1 MFQHVLVGY
10 DGSKGAKAALECA
23 ASMAEEYEAEITALW
38 VRSRLPRYS
47 DSLSEL
53 KGEKEAAEEYY
64 KERCTEVLR
73 VAKRHG
79 IDIRCKTSRGH
90 PAKIILRFADEGSYD
105 LIVVGH
111 SDHSELWGRLLGNTA
126 DRIADHAHCS
136 VLIVK
141 KAEN

>member
-1 MFQHVLVGY
+1 MNL
-10 DGSKGAKAALECA
+10 KAKKKPQRNTTKNA
-23 ASMAEEYEAEITALW
+23 
-38 VRSRLPRYS
+38 VQ
-47 DSLSEL
+47 
-53 KGEKEAAEEYY
+53 
-64 KERCTEVLR
+64 EVLR